1 MGIQINGNTD
11 TISAIDGGLTV
22 SGASLGSASASS
34 LNISGIVTASSFSGP
49 LTGNITGNVA
59 GNLTGNV
66 TGNVNA
72 TGLSTFSGGVVVAA
86 GTTAA
91 PSISPTG
98 DSNTGIFFPSADTVC
113 IGEGGTEVIR
123 VDSSGRVG
131 VGTNRVTRP
140 FEVWAGTA
148 GTSFSVDSSGRVQM
162 PFQPA
167 FNAQGTGTLA
177 FSGAQVY
184 TKITIASNITPN
196 TSNSYANSRFTA
208 PVSGNYLFFLSSATT
223 TATSTGPAILL
234 YKNGVAT
241 QEIAINYS
249 NVSYTQ
255 FGGSIIRSAA
265 PGDYFEFYI
274 SNYNSTSFT
283 IDLARTCFGGYLI
296 G

>member
-11 TISAIDGGLTV
+11 TISAVDGGLTV

-162 PFQPA
+162 PFQP
-167 FNAQGTGTLA
+167 
-177 FSGAQVY
+177 VY